1 MQVMGMV
8 MGWHMED
15 TAVKVVMEDM
25 DMDMVM
31 DMVMDMEDIL
41 IMVHSIL
48 RNRRLIMMEVL

>member
-1 MQVMGMV
+1 MV

-31 DMVMDMEDIL
+31 DMEDIL

-48 RNRRLIMMEVL
+48 RNRRLIMMEAL